1 MNTAQFVLR
10 RLAALVVTLLATSLL
25 VFSLVH
31 IAPGDPAA
39 FLLRGRSVDP
49 EVLAQIRTQ
58 YRLDEPL
65 HVQYTHWLSGAV
77 RGDFGRS
84 VQFRQDVAGL
94 IVSRLP
100 TTLFLAAY
108 ATLLSLAAGM
118 ALGVLGAL
126 RPGFV
131 DRVVVIGSTV
141 SSAMPG
147 FIAAIVLIGVF
158 AVGLGWF
165 PVFGAGEGFTGR
177 VWHLTLPALAL
188 ALSIA
193 GLLARIT
200 RTSMLTELGR
210 EHVEVAR
217 SRGLAE
223 ARVVRRHVL
232 RNALPPVMTVTGLV
246 VAGLVVA
253 TAVVEVAF
261 GLSGVGSLLVES
273 VTAKDLPVIQAVS
286 LLAVLAFVVANT
298 AVDLLSPLVDPR
310 LRTPRR
316 TRRRRE
322 VTA

>member
-1 MNTAQFVLR
+1 MNTTRFVLR
-10 RLAALVVTLLATSLL
+10 RLAGLTLTLLATSVL
-25 VFSLVH
+25 VFGLVH

-49 EVLAQIRTQ
+49 EVLAQIRAQ
-58 YRLDEPL
+58 YRLDDPL
-65 HVQYTHWLSGAV
+65 PAQYAHWLGGALQ
-77 RGDFGRS
+77 GDFGRS

-94 IVSRLP
+94 ITSRLP
-100 TTLFLAAY
+100 TTLFLTGY
-108 ATLLSLAAGM
+108 ATVLSLVAGL
-118 ALGVLGAL
+118 AFGTLGAL
-126 RPGFV
+126 RPGLA
-131 DRVVVIGSTV
+131 DRAVVIASTV

-147 FIAAIVLIGVF
+147 FIAAIVLTGVF

-165 PVFGAGEGFTGR
+165 PVFGPGEGFTGR
-177 VWHLTLPALAL
+177 LWHLTLPALAL
-188 ALSIA
+188 ALSIT

-217 SRGLAE
+217 ARGLPE

-261 GLSGVGSLLVES
+261 GLPGVGSLLVES

-298 AVDLLSPLVDPR
+298 VVDLLAPLVDPR
-310 LRTPRR
+310 LRERRR
-316 TRRRRE
+316 TARRQE